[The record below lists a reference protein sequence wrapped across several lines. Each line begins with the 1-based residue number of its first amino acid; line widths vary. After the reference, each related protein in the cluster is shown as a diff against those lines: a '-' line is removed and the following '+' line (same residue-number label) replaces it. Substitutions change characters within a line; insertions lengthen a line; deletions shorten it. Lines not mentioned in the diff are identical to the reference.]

1 MTHRQNKQ
9 EKQNT
14 VFINNATQ
22 SIRKPTY
29 LQKFTPT
36 AISIALCQRQKEKE
50 LNNKGH
56 FIRLRSSNSQITIY
70 IPWDMRQLL
79 PNRHRCCRKNLHICT
94 TGRFVLVSLF
104 IIMAHILRALYSC
117 YPEENYGRLKGSCS
131 CNAGYPPVTFS

>member
-1 MTHRQNKQ
+1 MQHN
-9 EKQNT
+9 
-14 VFINNATQ
+14 Q
-22 SIRKPTY
+22 SENQLIFKSLHPRY
-29 LQKFTPT
+29 

>member
-1 MTHRQNKQ
+1 MQHN
-9 EKQNT
+9 
-14 VFINNATQ
+14 Q
-22 SIRKPTY
+22 SENQLILKSLHLLLYVKGKRK
-29 LQKFTPT
+29 K
-36 AISIALCQRQKEKE
+36 SS
-50 LNNKGH
+50 NNKGH
-56 FIRLRSSNSQITIY
+56 FIRLRSSNSQITTY

-131 CNAGYPPVTFS
+131 CNAPPTCDFLLVPFLLLI